1 MIKGYPMM
9 NQDSKWIKV
18 INSKEAGEASGK
30 VFATLTEKEKEIA
43 GNIMG
48 YRKTI
53 ETEKGFFYVGDCE
66 VARKLFA
73 GFFEETK
80 TTFN

>member
-1 MIKGYPMM
+1 MKGYPMM
-9 NQDSKWIKV
+9 NQDSKWIKIV
-18 INSKEAGEASGK
+18 NSKESGEASGK
-30 VFATLTEKEKEIA
+30 VFATLNEKEKEVA
-43 GNIMG
+43 KNLMG
-48 YRKTI
+48 YRKMI
-53 ETEKGFFYVGDCE
+53 ETENGFFYVGDHE